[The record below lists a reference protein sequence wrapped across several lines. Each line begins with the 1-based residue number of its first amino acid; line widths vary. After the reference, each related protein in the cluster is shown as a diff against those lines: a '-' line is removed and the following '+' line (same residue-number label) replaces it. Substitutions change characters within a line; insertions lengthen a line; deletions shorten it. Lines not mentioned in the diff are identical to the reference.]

1 MKQITCIY
9 AEHADAPRISCSLDL
24 NAWEV
29 DKFAD
34 LDTLVKHLIDELKAI
49 WMYGNGQSV
58 AAATMPRKEMI
69 KYFWSKR
76 PTSITISFK
85 DGTKSV
91 YGIDYPKD
99 AKNFPNI
106 SHQLPRGWNK
116 NSTKKVRNNERA
128 DRT

>member
-1 MKQITCIY
+1 MKQIESIY
-9 AEHADAPRISCSLDL
+9 AEHADAPLISCHIDL

-29 DKFAD
+29 DKFDD
-34 LDTLVKHLIDELKAI
+34 LDKLVKHITEELKAI
-49 WMYGNGQSV
+49 WMYGNGKSV
-58 AAATMPRKEMI
+58 AAATMPRKKMI

-99 AKNFPNI
+99 ANTFPNI
-106 SHQLPRGWNK
+106 RHEKPEE
-116 NSTKKVRNNERA
+116 TYA
-128 DRT
+128 